1 MSNDKTAV
9 NEEVTQPDEGLSL
22 IDIIRLLLQKIKLLI
37 LVVLIGGICG
47 GAFGV
52 WHTIDMKYYGTSLEF
67 YVNPEKPS
75 NVGSSSS
82 LAANSSSQYGVYGA
96 YGRHVMDAMIKLLTS
111 ESFTE
116 KLLLED
122 DGLPSIEIYPSL
134 TVETKDYKI
143 ADYETAKNKKKAS
156 LDAWEAAKALDAP
169 RMEALETLY
178 QKWNA
183 ANLPGSF
190 NIESWK
196 KLDDKQ
202 SDYPEIEEAYLI
214 YAGKDGERNTA
225 IEKANNLQQ
234 EADAAIEVV
243 LAHWRK
249 DPKYAS
255 NLHSFQNA
263 IRYSYLGDDEDIAD
277 ANNLARSF
285 IYVHISVLNN
295 EEFAKDLLTRV
306 KRSVPE
312 YIEQNM
318 IVPTDYEGTSCTRI
332 TRNDDIRRTNPNF
345 RRNQSIKY
353 AIIAAFAAGVIAA
366 VLIIFID
373 AQDKRLR
380 DYEVIT
386 RKLKIPV
393 LGIIPTIEEM
403 NQAVENKKHQNKGG
417 N

>member
-1 MSNDKTAV
+1 
-9 NEEVTQPDEGLSL
+9 
-22 IDIIRLLLQKIKLLI
+22 
-37 LVVLIGGICG
+37 
-47 GAFGV
+47 
-52 WHTIDMKYYGTSLEF
+52 
-67 YVNPEKPS
+67 
-75 NVGSSSS
+75 
-82 LAANSSSQYGVYGA
+82 
-96 YGRHVMDAMIKLLTS
+96 
-111 ESFTE
+111 
-116 KLLLED
+116 
-122 DGLPSIEIYPSL
+122 LPSIEIYPSL

-143 ADYETAKNKKKAS
+143 TDYETAKNKKKAS

-234 EADAAIEVV
+234 EADEAIEVV
-243 LAHWRK
+243 LTQWRK
-249 DPKYAS
+249 DSKYAS
-255 NLHSFQNA
+255 NLHAFQNA
-263 IRYSYLGDDEDIAD
+263 IRYSYLGDNEDADD

-285 IYVHISVLNN
+285 IYVHISVLNQ

-332 TRNDDIRRTNPNF
+332 TRNDDICRTNPNF

-353 AIIAAFAAGVIAA
+353 AIVTAFAAGVIAA

-386 RKLKIPV
+386 RKLKVPV
-393 LGIIPTIEEM
+393 LGISPTIEEM
-403 NQAVENKKHQNKGG
+403 NQAVEAKKHQNKGG